1 MPDGEIW
8 HFILIFNSKLFL
20 VATPRENICDV
31 LTLFHHKG
39 LLGQGQT
46 LCSVSLITDRV
57 SRALVELVV
66 VLQKLTV
73 FLCVVASI
81 PASSVD
87 VTVGDSLEGSDFIYF
102 VRVEGLHLRQVIL
115 RCLVVHLGPALARL
129 SALDIVDEVFVATA
143 ARRVVVGHLVLL
155 LIKGKLD

>member
-1 MPDGEIW
+1 M
-8 HFILIFNSKLFL
+8 
-20 VATPRENICDV
+20 
-31 LTLFHHKG
+31 
-39 LLGQGQT
+39 
-46 LCSVSLITDRV
+46 
-57 SRALVELVV
+57 

-129 SALDIVDEVFVATA
+129 RTLDIVDEVFVATA

-155 LIKGKLD
+155 LIKSKLD